1 MDVTGQETSRKL
13 RAAGRGARNILN
25 IQGTNIESA
34 IKAEDLAKTRLF
46 TGIGSQVEILS
57 AQTALTDARDFYA
70 VALRNYSVAYSELL
84 RASGEDM
91 LASVAWGRQRN
102 H

>member
-1 MDVTGQETSRKL
+1 
-13 RAAGRGARNILN
+13 
-25 IQGTNIESA
+25 
-34 IKAEDLAKTRLF
+34 LF

-84 RASGEDM
+84 RATGEDM
-91 LASVAWGRQRN
+91 LASVARGPQRN

>member
-1 MDVTGQETSRKL
+1 MRLDKR
-13 RAAGRGARNILN
+13 RAENILN

-84 RASGEDM
+84 RATGEDM
-91 LASVAWGRQRN
+91 LASVARGPQRN